1 MNSKNKRKKWVLPVV
16 IVAALAIFLLIPFL
30 FKAEGRTSLSGPS
43 LYEFTYQEVDFQNGD
58 LDLAGMVFLPEGDGP
73 YPTAVIIH
81 GSGTSRR
88 DSKWYLTIAEH
99 LIENGIAVLLP
110 DKRGSEKS
118 GGEWRGAS
126 FEDLAGDTLSAVEFV
141 KTQEDFIANGI
152 GLIGMSQ
159 GGWIAPL
166 AASQSEDIAF
176 VVNISGAGVTTD
188 EQLLFEE
195 INNITLMGTYRFL
208 AEWIAPLTVK
218 NIQGMDFWIPIAGYD
233 PLPYWEKVQAPAFV
247 AFGGGD
253 TNVPV
258 DESIQRFENLN
269 KEILIKT
276 YPDGGHGIT
285 DPVTGKVQAEYLDDL
300 VAFILDH

>member
-1 MNSKNKRKKWVLPVV
+1 VNSKNKRKKWVLPVV
-16 IVAALAIFLLIPFL
+16 IVAALVIFLLIPFL
-30 FKAEGRTSLSGPS
+30 FKAEGRASLSGPS
-43 LYEFTYQEVDFQNGD
+43 LDEFTYQEVDFQNGD
-58 LDLAGMVFLPEGDGP
+58 LDLAGMVFLPAGDGP

-176 VVNISGAGVTTD
+176 VVNMSGAGVTTD